1 MAADIPAG
9 GHIPAAFE
17 LTYKGAIIN
26 PKITLVGSSS
36 NITYGI
42 CALNATLGDNDSFT
56 VSTFYGKCRVEM
68 TDAGGNTTDALN
80 NVDLAYEPFPRI
92 PVNEDCVLLMSADSD
107 ITGHATVKVYYY
119 YRSV

>member
-1 MAADIPAG
+1 M
-9 GHIPAAFE
+9 
-17 LTYKGAIIN
+17 
-26 PKITLVGSSS
+26 
-36 NITYGI
+36 
-42 CALNATLGDNDSFT
+42 NATLGDNDSFT

-92 PVNEDCVLLMSADSD
+92 PVYEDCVLLMSADRA